1 MRVKHALK
9 VLGKI
14 FAASAA
20 LLAIFLIT
28 VVLMPPYTNPVQ
40 IDFTR
45 HLSRYDQG
53 ARDSLIAQDS
63 FFGVPGSARLIVT
76 GAGEAVSATIQLNG
90 IEVAAPDNFDGTSP
104 FEVPVE
110 LVKDNT
116 ITVALNGAP
125 ESSVSV
131 RVKQLADLELHVQ
144 SRLHFN
150 NNVRNFEASRA
161 FYGKLGFE
169 TLSEFPDTNTQAMAK
184 AIGIKTPT
192 SYDGSTGD
200 HAGGYLLHGELI
212 ALGSFGG
219 GVIDLIEFTIP
230 RNEEPPYAQVNHL
243 GMAKAAMLTTNIA
256 AGYDYMKGIGAAFIA
271 PPTTRSDGTRFAI
284 FTDPDGT
291 FYELSE
297 IDGEDAST
305 ETTHITSLGHLN
317 INVSDFERSRAWYQ
331 MMGYEV
337 SRKLAPT
344 DSLDVANAMGL
355 NEAFEIDGAI
365 LTHQSDGSTLELV
378 QWITPYNPQRAYA
391 IPVNHLG
398 MHRTAFFSAD
408 IEADVAALRSQG
420 VDFLS
425 PITPCCSGLDSR
437 GSIVAFYDPDGTIVE
452 LADAPFMGKI
462 LMVLKW
468 FAD

>member
-1 MRVKHALK
+1 MRMMHYFKLPVKILA
-9 VLGKI
+9 
-14 FAASAA
+14 AA
-20 LLAIFLIT
+20 LGLLAVSLI
-28 VVLMPPYTNPVQ
+28 VVALMPPYTTAVQ

-53 ARDSLIAQDS
+53 TRDSLIAQDS

-76 GAGEAVSATIQLNG
+76 GAGEAVRAAIQVNG
-90 IEVAAPDNFDGTSP
+90 TEVAMPETFGDDLQ
-104 FEVPVE
+104 FEIAVE

-125 ESSVSV
+125 GSAVSV

-150 NNVRNFEASRA
+150 NNVSDFEASRA

-169 TLSEFPDTNTQAMAK
+169 TLSEFPDTNTHEMAQ

-192 SYDGSTGD
+192 SYDGSRGD

-212 ALGSFGG
+212 GLGSFAG

-230 RNEEPPYAQVNHL
+230 RNEEPPYARINHL
-243 GMAKAAMLTTNIA
+243 GMAKAAMQTTNIA
-256 AGYDYMKGIGAAFIA
+256 ADYEYMKGVGVAFVS

-297 IDGEDAST
+297 IDGDDIET

-317 INVSDFERSRAWYQ
+317 INVSDFERSAAWYQ
-331 MMGYEV
+331 MMGYEL
-337 SRKLAPT
+337 SRRLAPT
-344 DSLDVANAMGL
+344 DSLEVAKAMGL
-355 NEAFEIDGAI
+355 DGPFEIDGAI
-365 LTHQSDGSTLELV
+365 LTHQNDGSTVELV
-378 QWITPYNPQRAYA
+378 QWISPHDPERAYE
-391 IPVNHLG
+391 IPVNHFG
-398 MHRTAFFSAD
+398 VHRTAFFSAD
-408 IEADVAALRSQG
+408 IEADVATLRSQG
-420 VDFLS
+420 VEFLS
-425 PITPCCSGLDSR
+425 PITPCCSGPDSG
-437 GSIVAFYDPDGTIVE
+437 GSIIAFYDPDGTIVE
-452 LADAPFMGKI
+452 LADAPFMGKV
-462 LMVLKW
+462 LTVLKW
-468 FAD
+468 FGD